1 MTLTK
6 WHTGYEQ
13 PGQISHELLAYAQKQ
28 HTESEARLRAEWWGV
43 DLAKREGEVAYI
55 KTGLKLFRA
64 QKKST
69 LDALLGLD
77 RFKSDFDLAAQI
89 FDLNKWYQETLDQ
102 YGPLVA
108 RSIVQG
114 YRVGAERV
122 GFDVS
127 FPSGDSRARAV
138 ALEVLE
144 KTKGM
149 NDTTMKLLAKQLGD
163 GVENGEDV
171 SQLAKR
177 VEAVFNVAP
186 SRARTIAQTAATPV
200 FESGQHLAFTD
211 AGILER
217 SWLTQRDGD
226 VRKGPVYNH
235 QAADGQVQ
243 KIDEPFLVSGE
254 SLMYPGDT
262 TGSAGNVINC
272 RCTVLGKL

>member
-1 MTLTK
+1 MSITL
-6 WHTGYEQ
+6 WHTG
-13 PGQISHELLAYAQKQ
+13 HEKPELLSRGLLAYARKQ
-28 HTESEARLRAEWWGV
+28 RSMSEERLKAEWLGV
-43 DLAKREGEVAYI
+43 DLAKRAGEVAYV
-55 KTGLKLFRA
+55 KTGLRLFTR
-64 QKKST
+64 QKKET
-69 LDALLGLD
+69 LDKLLDLP
-77 RFKSDFDLAAQI
+77 RFKSDYELAYQI
-89 FDLNKWYQETLDQ
+89 FDLNKWYSETVDM

-114 YRVGAERV
+114 YRTGAERV
-122 GFDVS
+122 GFDVG
-127 FPSGDSRARAV
+127 FPSGDTRARAV

-149 NDTTMKLLAKQLGD
+149 NDTTAKLLAKQLGD

-177 VEAVFNVAP
+177 VEAVFGVAP

-200 FESGQHLAFTD
+200 FESGQHLAFND
-211 AGILER
+211 AGIEER
-217 SWLTQRDGD
+217 SWLTRRDGD
-226 VRKGPVYNH
+226 VRDGH
-235 QAADGQVQ
+235 QEAEGQEV

-272 RCTVLGKL
+272 RCTVLAKL